1 MNGNSKH
8 KPLSSE
14 ELFRMLE
21 AKDAHASSGEELD
34 DFEKDALEGFSAHV
48 SAEQARNLTEEV
60 HGLIHEKVQ
69 EQKTTRPASKLI
81 WLSAAASVILI
92 IIISGYFL
100 TQSTTH
106 ISPNLALNKE
116 AENAETQI
124 QLPAADTKEISALEE
139 QPQLAPQLAPGLKA
153 RDLTAEP
160 AGAIAEQEAT
170 TYEKSAVSRS
180 TQVVEDAN
188 RKDDQIAASKV
199 AEQHSNGSY
208 DKAMA
213 EKSSDTDLKT
223 ASPEDQLV
231 LADYARVEKKD
242 QVAGLPEYKKM
253 QKEESAPTYVA
264 EPMHGVV
271 MQKQQT
277 KSKAPVTGSEKG
289 TVVSETAVAKLEE
302 SKPSGPANRKASFPG
317 GDPAIKAYVLGWMK
331 KEGFDARGLTGI
343 YHVKMKVL
351 AGRTIVVTEIK
362 SEKNVDPAMTDVLKK
377 ALNSMEN
384 WSPAFKSGKEVDS
397 EIDLNLGF

>member
-21 AKDAHASSGEELD
+21 AKDRNASSGEELD

-69 EQKTTRPASKLI
+69 EQKTTRPAAKLI

-100 TQSTTH
+100 TQSTSH

-116 AENAETQI
+116 PEKAETQI
-124 QLPAADTKEISALEE
+124 QLPAADTKEISVLEE
-139 QPQLAPQLAPGLKA
+139 QPQLAPGLKA
-153 RDLTAEP
+153 RDLTAEH

-170 TYEKSAVSRS
+170 TYEKSTVSR
-180 TQVVEDAN
+180 TTNVAEDAK
-188 RKDDQIAASKV
+188 RKDDQLAASKV
-199 AEQHSNGSY
+199 TEQHSNGSY
-208 DKAMA
+208 DKGMA
-213 EKSSDTDLKT
+213 EKSSDADLKT
-223 ASPEDQLV
+223 ASFEDQLV
-231 LADYARVEKKD
+231 SADYSRGEKKD

-253 QKEESAPTYVA
+253 QKEESAPTYVS

-271 MQKQQT
+271 MQKQQA

-289 TVVSETAVAKLEE
+289 TFVSETAVARLEE

-331 KEGFDARGLTGI
+331 KEGFDAQGLTGI

-397 EIDLNLGF
+397 EVDLNLGF